1 MYAVGRADV
10 LYAADLQQQ
19 QQQQQLGFLD
29 PADHCVMQ
37 VTIKLACMPP
47 DGGLWC

>member
-19 QQQQQLGFLD
+19 QQLGFFD

-47 DGGLWC
+47 DGGL